1 MVKLQMTFGG
11 KIENENMFYRYL
23 ISFIVGL
30 SILFMLRNIF
40 YSLIMSSKQTLIII
54 AVIVILMIGLYYLMS
69 PLQNCLR
76 FPLECPYLPE
86 LFLEP

>member
-1 MVKLQMTFGG
+1 
-11 KIENENMFYRYL
+11 
-23 ISFIVGL
+23 
-30 SILFMLRNIF
+30 
-40 YSLIMSSKQTLIII
+40 MSSKQTLIII
-54 AVIVILMIGLYYLMS
+54 AVIVISMIGLYYLMS

>member
-1 MVKLQMTFGG
+1 M
-11 KIENENMFYRYL
+11 
-23 ISFIVGL
+23 SF
-30 SILFMLRNIF
+30 
-40 YSLIMSSKQTLIII
+40 KQTLIII
-54 AVIVILMIGLYYLMS
+54 AVAVIVISMIGLYYLMS

>member
-1 MVKLQMTFGG
+1 MGKRYYLVVRGSFLNLLEVKREEMNF
-11 KIENENMFYRYL
+11 
-23 ISFIVGL
+23 
-30 SILFMLRNIF
+30 
-40 YSLIMSSKQTLIII
+40 KQKLIII

>member
-1 MVKLQMTFGG
+1 MTR
-11 KIENENMFYRYL
+11 KM
-23 ISFIVGL
+23 SF
-30 SILFMLRNIF
+30 
-40 YSLIMSSKQTLIII
+40 KQTLIII
-54 AVIVILMIGLYYLMS
+54 AVAVIVISMIGLYYLMS

>member
-1 MVKLQMTFGG
+1 MGERFYLVVRGSFLNRLEVKREEMNF
-11 KIENENMFYRYL
+11 
-23 ISFIVGL
+23 
-30 SILFMLRNIF
+30 
-40 YSLIMSSKQTLIII
+40 KQKLIII

>member
-1 MVKLQMTFGG
+1 MGKRYYLVVRASFLHRLEVKREEMNF
-11 KIENENMFYRYL
+11 
-23 ISFIVGL
+23 
-30 SILFMLRNIF
+30 
-40 YSLIMSSKQTLIII
+40 KQTLIII

>member
-1 MVKLQMTFGG
+1 MGKRYYLVVRGSFLNRLEVKREEMNF
-11 KIENENMFYRYL
+11 
-23 ISFIVGL
+23 
-30 SILFMLRNIF
+30 
-40 YSLIMSSKQTLIII
+40 KQKLIII

-76 FPLECPYLPE
+76 LPLECPYLPE